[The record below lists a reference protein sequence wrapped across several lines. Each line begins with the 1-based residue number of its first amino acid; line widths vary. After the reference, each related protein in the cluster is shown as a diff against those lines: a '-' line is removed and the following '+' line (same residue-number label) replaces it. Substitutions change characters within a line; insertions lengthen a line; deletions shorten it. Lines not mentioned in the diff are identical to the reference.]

1 MNNKVKFFGTVI
13 ALIILTGS
21 WANAQEIR
29 PLDKSP
35 LDLAVFRP
43 DGRGTVPAARLIYS
57 RPMKNGRT
65 MMGGVVPYG
74 EVWRLGANQST
85 ELNLFRDI
93 SFAGKK
99 LKAGD
104 YTVYAIPN
112 KDAWTIIFNSN
123 LYTWGAYDY
132 DESKNV
138 LSIEIPVTGASEN
151 REAFGMAFDGKD
163 GSGNWLIVWED
174 VEVRIPFSY

>member
-1 MNNKVKFFGTVI
+1 
-13 ALIILTGS
+13 
-21 WANAQEIR
+21 
-29 PLDKSP
+29 
-35 LDLAVFRP
+35 
-43 DGRGTVPAARLIYS
+43 
-57 RPMKNGRT
+57 